1 MSGHSHWSSIKRQKE
16 ATDKKR
22 GKIFSKISR
31 KISVAAREGGGDP
44 DTNSSLG
51 FVIEKAKEFNMP
63 KDTIERAI
71 KKGTGELEGIK
82 LEPFVFEAFGPGKI
96 ALIIEGI
103 TDNKNRTFSD
113 IKQLLGQFNGKLA
126 DEGSVKWLFERKGV
140 ISINFDSQ
148 KEELK
153 DKEKLE
159 LEIIESGAEDLLQ
172 SNENLEVY
180 SKPEE
185 LQVVKKFLEEKEIK
199 IEAASLGWIPKKEKE
214 VEEKILKKCQEL
226 FEALEDNDAVQEI
239 YSNLK
244 I

>member
-16 ATDKKR
+16 VNDKKR

-44 DTNSSLG
+44 ETNPSLS
-51 FVIEKAKEFNMP
+51 FVVEKAKEFNMP
-63 KDTIERAI
+63 KDNIERAI
-71 KKGTGELEGIK
+71 KKGTGELEGMK
-82 LEPFVFEAFGPGKI
+82 LDPFALEAYGPGKI

-103 TDNKNRTFSD
+103 TDNKNRTFSE
-113 IKQLLGQFNGKLA
+113 IKQLLSQYNGKIA

-140 ISINFDSQ
+140 VFINFDSQ
-148 KEELK
+148 IEELK

-159 LEIIESGAEDLLQ
+159 LEAIEAGAENIYKHED
-172 SNENLEVY
+172 SLEVRT
-180 SKPEE
+180 KQEE
-185 LQVVKKFLEEKEIK
+185 LGMVKNFLEERKIK
-199 IEAASLGWIPKKEKE
+199 IEAASLEWIAKKE
-214 VEEKILKKCQEL
+214 VEIEEKIKDKCQEL
-226 FEALEDNDAVQEI
+226 FEELDNNDAVQEI